1 MRVSTKPTTK
11 SNVRKETLTKVLGHE
26 TVYKGV
32 DTAEKKKTV
41 SVCKAGNT
49 TANLSAENCADFFTE
64 KSFRKAFANQT

>member
-32 DTAEKKKTV
+32 DTAEKIRKRISIKEDNVYQTIFFFLLLV
-41 SVCKAGNT
+41 SYMKMP
-49 TANLSAENCADFFTE
+49 
-64 KSFRKAFANQT
+64 Q